1 MAKHHVFGFMTL
13 ALAGGCIFGGGGDD
27 DGGGDATQ
35 QAIDQYEALRL
46 QLEAGREEVL
56 PAAKVDGVQA
66 GGPWLTWLDM
76 SQGYA
81 GVLHARRFPDGAET
95 VSDVGIGDERSPPN
109 YVVSESLAMTARF
122 DGGDSVYSVIGLG
135 TGSLLDEVTYP
146 KPQAAKYDAYAV
158 YGEQA
163 YIVREAE
170 GLSILEWTPGKDE
183 PAVIGAV
190 DASLVG
196 AFIAFAVMEDDTGT
210 RRLIAVGTT
219 GTSVIDLGAMQ
230 GAQLPLPVLFREG
243 ALGERGVVALSDKEL
258 WFVAWG
264 ASEARAIHDEIV
276 ASGYTL
282 NKSFPVAHEV
292 GSDFGNQ
299 DVALE
304 GSKIYYRSNSGVF
317 AFDIDSKAVTPVLLD
332 DMTYS
337 GGLFVTYTGLVSG
350 DAGLFVVGLES
361 DNGATGAD
369 GPVYRVAL

>member
-1 MAKHHVFGFMTL
+1 MAL
-13 ALAGGCIFGGGGDD
+13 ALAGGCIFGGGDDD

-35 QAIDQYEALRL
+35 QAIDQYEALRV
-46 QLEAGREEVL
+46 QLEAGRELVL
-56 PAAKVDGVQA
+56 PASPVDDAQA
-66 GGPWLTWLDM
+66 SGPWLTWLDM
-76 SQGYA
+76 SQGFS
-81 GVLHARRFPDGAET
+81 GVLHVRRYPDKT
-95 VSDVGIGDERSPPN
+95 DVISDVDIGDEGSPPN
-109 YVVSESLAMTARF
+109 YVISENLAMTARL
-122 DGGDSVYSVIGLG
+122 DGMDSVYSVIGLG
-135 TGSLLDEVTYP
+135 TGSLLDEVKYP

-170 GLSILEWTPGKDE
+170 GLSILEWTPGQGA
-183 PAVIGAV
+183 PTAIGSI
-190 DASLVG
+190 DAASIG
-196 AFIAFAVMEDDTGT
+196 AFIAFAVTEDDAGA
-210 RRLIAVGTT
+210 RRLVAVGTT
-219 GTSVIDLGAMQ
+219 GTSVIDLGTMQ

-243 ALGERGVVALSDKEL
+243 ALGERGIVALSEKEL
-258 WFVAWG
+258 WFAAWG
-264 ASEARAIHDEIV
+264 ASEARAIHEEIV

-282 NKSFPVAHEV
+282 NATFPQAHEV
-292 GSDFGNQ
+292 SSGYGNQ

-304 GSKIYYRSNSGVF
+304 GSKIYYRSNSGVY